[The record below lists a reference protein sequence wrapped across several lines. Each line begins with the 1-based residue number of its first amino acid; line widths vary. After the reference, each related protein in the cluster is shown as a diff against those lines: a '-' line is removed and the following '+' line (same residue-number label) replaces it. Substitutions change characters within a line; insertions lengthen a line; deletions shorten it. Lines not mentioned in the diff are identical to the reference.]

1 MTLPPQPQA
10 MEQPQTDEEVA
21 SFLARYLLHDRSL
34 PVYYGF
40 LPQPYGWLQLVFYLR
55 NRPFPASWL
64 VAPSVEK
71 VEAILDDLGIVGEE
85 RARIWELIRA
95 YQALLAS

>member
-1 MTLPPQPQA
+1 MILLSQPQA

-40 LPQPYGWLQLVFYLR
+40 LPQPYG
-55 NRPFPASWL
+55 
-64 VAPSVEK
+64 
-71 VEAILDDLGIVGEE
+71 
-85 RARIWELIRA
+85 
-95 YQALLAS
+95 